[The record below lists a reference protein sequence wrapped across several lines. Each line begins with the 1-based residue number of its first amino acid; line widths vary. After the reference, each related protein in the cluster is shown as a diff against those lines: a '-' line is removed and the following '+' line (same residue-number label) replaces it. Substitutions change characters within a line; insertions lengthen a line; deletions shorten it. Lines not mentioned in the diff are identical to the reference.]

1 MSEEQL
7 EKEVRQCLAD
17 WEQARKE
24 HDELRHQ
31 YYASGPLLPG
41 QPIRRPE
48 KILTADVMEK
58 LEQASENEKSAEQT
72 FNEAIRR
79 WRSSHT

>member
-1 MSEEQL
+1 MSEDQL
-7 EKEVRQCLAD
+7 EKEVRQYLAD

-31 YYASGPLLPG
+31 YFSSGPLLPG
-41 QPIRRPE
+41 QPIRWPE
-48 KILTADVMEK
+48 KVLTPDAMGK
-58 LEQASENEKSAEQT
+58 LGQASDKEKSAEQT

-79 WRSSHT
+79 